1 MSEGIEAM
9 ASLLDD
15 EYAREILTAARDEPL
30 SAEAL
35 SETCD
40 ASPSTIYRRIE
51 RLQAE
56 NLLDDELRLDPDGH
70 HYKVYSTQVRRLTF
84 ELGDEG
90 FVCEVTHRD
99 ADEDA
104 ADRFTRLY
112 EGFK

>member
-1 MSEGIEAM
+1 MSNSVEAV

-15 EYAREILTAARDEPL
+15 DYAREILEAARDEPL

-35 SETCD
+35 SEACD

-56 NLLDDELRLDPDGH
+56 DLIEDELRLDPHGH
-70 HYKVYSTQVRRLTF
+70 HYKVYSTQVRQLTF
-84 ELGDEG
+84 ELGDDG
-90 FVCEVTHRD
+90 FVCAVDRARE
-99 ADEDA
+99 EDSV
-104 ADRFTRLY
+104 DRFTRLY